1 MSGRSSEFD
10 NRHTEPKHPAETCGM
25 FYFRSRKKPNGQKH
39 AIYENEAQNF
49 RLVFFHLQ
57 VCYNL
62 TMTTPLQ
69 NEQTTPPPQLTPE
82 QLAEIREQER
92 KQKQIMVGIIAVI
105 VLLVAL
111 LGVAIYFLLQPE
123 TPTDKIRDV
132 FIIVVALETL
142 VIGVALIVLVVQLA
156 SLINLLQ
163 NEVRPILQATSE
175 TVNTLRGTAE
185 FLGENVVEPVIKLNG
200 YLAGLKRMLELL
212 GIKPK

>member
-1 MSGRSSEFD
+1 MALP
-10 NRHTEPKHPAETCGM
+10 NPTESVPQA
-25 FYFRSRKKPNGQKH
+25 
-39 AIYENEAQNF
+39 
-49 RLVFFHLQ
+49 
-57 VCYNL
+57 
-62 TMTTPLQ
+62 
-69 NEQTTPPPQLTPE
+69 PPPLTPE
-82 QLAEIREQER
+82 QLAELREKER
-92 KQKQIMVGIIAVI
+92 QQQQMMAGVIAI
-105 VLLVAL
+105 VVVLVAL
-111 LGVAIYFLLQPE
+111 LGVAIYFLLQPA

-142 VIGVALIVLVVQLA
+142 VIGVALIVLVIQLA

-200 YLAGLKRMLELL
+200 YLAGLKRMMEML

>member
-1 MSGRSSEFD
+1 MVAPNPTESS
-10 NRHTEPKHPAETCGM
+10 P
-25 FYFRSRKKPNGQKH
+25 Q
-39 AIYENEAQNF
+39 
-49 RLVFFHLQ
+49 
-57 VCYNL
+57 
-62 TMTTPLQ
+62 
-69 NEQTTPPPQLTPE
+69 TPPLTPE

-92 KQKQIMVGIIAVI
+92 KQKQMMTGVIAVV

-111 LGVAIYFLLQPE
+111 LGVAVYFLLQPT

-163 NEVRPILQATSE
+163 NEVRPILHATSE

-212 GIKPK
+212 GDKPK

>member
-1 MSGRSSEFD
+1 MAL
-10 NRHTEPKHPAETCGM
+10 PQP
-25 FYFRSRKKPNGQKH
+25 
-39 AIYENEAQNF
+39 
-49 RLVFFHLQ
+49 
-57 VCYNL
+57 
-62 TMTTPLQ
+62 
-69 NEQTTPPPQLTPE
+69 EQQTPPPPQMTPE
-82 QLAEIREQER
+82 QLAELREQER
-92 KQKQIMVGIIAVI
+92 RQKQIMAGIIAGI
-105 VLLVAL
+105 VVLVAI

-142 VIGVALIVLVVQLA
+142 VIGVALIVLVIQLA

-163 NEVRPILQATSE
+163 NEVRPILNATSE

-200 YLAGLKRMLELL
+200 YLAAMKRMLELM

>member
-1 MSGRSSEFD
+1 MALP
-10 NRHTEPKHPAETCGM
+10 NPTE
-25 FYFRSRKKPNGQKH
+25 S
-39 AIYENEAQNF
+39 
-49 RLVFFHLQ
+49 
-57 VCYNL
+57 
-62 TMTTPLQ
+62 TPQ
-69 NEQTTPPPQLTPE
+69 TPPLTPK
-82 QLAEIREQER
+82 QLAEVREQER
-92 KQKQIMVGIIAVI
+92 KQKQMMTGVIAAV

-111 LGVAIYFLLQPE
+111 LGVAIYFLLQPA

-163 NEVRPILQATSE
+163 NEVRPILHATSE

-212 GIKPK
+212 GVKPK